1 MTEAPGGLP
10 ASPPV
15 EAHAGSRQSAWRSY
29 WPFAP
34 ATVVLFGLFFIP
46 LAIVFVYSFWS
57 VDNNTLLVVPDWTL
71 QNYATFFNPDNPYLR
86 TFLKTILMAALV
98 TGTGLLFAFPFAY
111 FLVRYLGGRW
121 QRVLL
126 LATILPFWTSYL
138 VRIYAWQAILGE
150 QGAINGFLK
159 AIGLI
164 SEPLDVFVY
173 NDVAVFIVL
182 VYLYFPFAALA
193 LYTSFEK
200 FDFTQLA
207 AAQDLGATPARALF
221 RIMIPQ
227 VRPGIIT
234 ACIFVFIPVLGE
246 YLTPTLVGGTKGVL
260 IGNLVYNFYR
270 GGDLPAMAA
279 ASFMIATVI
288 VALLVVFRRYLQI
301 SDVVTR
307 I

>member
-1 MTEAPGGLP
+1 MTDPAGGLS

-15 EAHAGSRQSAWRSY
+15 EAQAGGRLSWRRY
-29 WPFAP
+29 WPFTP
-34 ATVVLFGLFFIP
+34 AGVVLVGLFFIP

-71 QNYATFFNPDNPYLR
+71 KNYATFFNLENPYLR
-86 TFLKTILMAALV
+86 TFGKTILMAFVV
-98 TGTGLLFAFPFAY
+98 TVTTLAFGFPFAY
-111 FLVRYLGGRW
+111 FLVRYLSGRW
-121 QRVLL
+121 QRVVL

-138 VRIYAWQAILGE
+138 VRIYAWQSILGE

-159 AIGLI
+159 LIGVI
-164 SEPLDVFVY
+164 SEPLDFFVY
-173 NDVAVFIVL
+173 NDTAVYIVL

-200 FDFTQLA
+200 FDFTQLT
-207 AAQDLGATPARALF
+207 AAQDLGATPAKALL
-221 RIMIPQ
+221 RIMVPQ

-270 GGDLPAMAA
+270 GGALPTMAA
-279 ASFMIATVI
+279 ASFLIAAVI
-288 VALLVVFRRYLQI
+288 VILLVLFRRYLQI

-307 I
+307 A

>member
-1 MTEAPGGLP
+1 MTVPAGGLP

-15 EAHAGSRQSAWRSY
+15 EAHAGARQPPWRRY

-34 ATVVLFGLFFIP
+34 ATVVLFGLFFVP

-57 VDNNTLLVVPDWTL
+57 VDNKTLLVVPQWTL
-71 QNYATFFNPDNPYLR
+71 KNYETFFNLDNPYLR
-86 TFLKTILMAALV
+86 TFGKTILMAALV
-98 TGTGLLFAFPFAY
+98 TATGLLFAFPFAY

-121 QRVLL
+121 QRAVL

-150 QGAINGFLK
+150 QGAINGLLR
-159 AIGLI
+159 ALGLI
-164 SEPLDVFVY
+164 SQPLDVFLY
-173 NDVAVFIVL
+173 NDVGVYIVL

-200 FDFTQLA
+200 FDFTQLT
-207 AAQDLGATPARALF
+207 AAQDLGASPARALV
-221 RIMIPQ
+221 RIMVPQ
-227 VRPGIIT
+227 VRPGLIT

-246 YLTPTLVGGTKGVL
+246 YVTPTLVGGTKGVL

-270 GGDLPAMAA
+270 GGALPAMAA
-279 ASFMIATVI
+279 ASFLIAAVI
-288 VALLVVFRRYLQI
+288 VVLLVVFRRYLQI
-301 SDVVTR
+301 ADVVAR
-307 I
+307 G

>member
-1 MTEAPGGLP
+1 MTDPAGGP
-10 ASPPV
+10 AAGPPA
-15 EAHAGSRQSAWRSY
+15 ESHAGAAQPAWRRY
-29 WPFAP
+29 WPFVP
-34 ATVVLFGLFFIP
+34 ATVVLFGLFFVP
-46 LAIVFVYSFWS
+46 LAIVFVYSFWT
-57 VDNNTLLVVPDWTL
+57 VDNKTLLVVPEWTL
-71 QNYATFFNPDNPYLR
+71 KNYGTFFNLDNPYLR
-86 TFLKTILMAALV
+86 TFGKTILMAVLV
-98 TGTGLLFAFPFAY
+98 TATGLVFAFPFAY
-111 FLVRYLGGRW
+111 FLVRYLTGRW
-121 QRVLL
+121 QRVVL

-138 VRIYAWQAILGE
+138 VRIYAWQSILGE

-159 AIGLI
+159 LIGAI

-200 FDFTQLA
+200 FDFTQLT
-207 AAQDLGATPARALF
+207 AAQDLGATPGRALL
-221 RIMIPQ
+221 RVMVPQ

-279 ASFMIATVI
+279 ASFLIAAVI
-288 VALLVVFRRYLQI
+288 VVVLVLFRRYLQI
-301 SDVVTR
+301 ADVVTR
-307 I
+307 A

>member
-1 MTEAPGGLP
+1 MTERAAGLP

-15 EAHAGSRQSAWRSY
+15 EAHAGARLSWRRF
-29 WPFAP
+29 WPFTP
-34 ATVVLFGLFFIP
+34 AALVLLGLFFVP

-57 VDNNTLLVVPDWTL
+57 VDSNTLLVVPQWTL
-71 QNYATFFNPDNPYLR
+71 KNYGTFFNLDNPYLR
-86 TFLKTILMAALV
+86 TFGKTILMAAVV
-98 TGTGLLFAFPFAY
+98 TVTTLLFAFPFAY

-121 QRVLL
+121 QRALL

-138 VRIYAWQAILGE
+138 VRIYAWQSILGE

-159 AIGLI
+159 LIGAITQ
-164 SEPLDVFVY
+164 PLDVFVY
-173 NDVAVFIVL
+173 NDVAVYIVL

-200 FDFTQLA
+200 FDFTQLT
-207 AAQDLGATPARALF
+207 AAQDLGATPARALL
-221 RIMIPQ
+221 RVMVPQ

-234 ACIFVFIPVLGE
+234 GCIFVFIPVLGE

-270 GGDLPAMAA
+270 GGALPAMAA
-279 ASFMIATVI
+279 ASFMIAAVI
-288 VALLVVFRRYLQI
+288 LLLLVIFRRYLQVA
-301 SDVVTR
+301 DVVAR
-307 I
+307 A

>member
-1 MTEAPGGLP
+1 MTSQPGGLP

-15 EAHAGSRQSAWRSY
+15 EAHAGARQPSWRRY

-34 ATVVLFGLFFIP
+34 STVVLFGLFFIP
-46 LAIVFVYSFWS
+46 LAIVVVYSFWT
-57 VDNNTLLVVPDWTL
+57 VDNRTLLVVPQWTL
-71 QNYATFFNPDNPYLR
+71 KNYATFFNPDNPYLR
-86 TFLKTILMAALV
+86 TFGKTILMAAVV
-98 TGTGLLFAFPFAY
+98 TATGLLFAFPFAY
-111 FLVRYLGGRW
+111 FLVRYLSGRW
-121 QRVLL
+121 QRVVL

-138 VRIYAWQAILGE
+138 VRIYAWQSILGE
-150 QGAINGFLK
+150 QGAINGFLRWTG
-159 AIGLI
+159 II
-164 SEPLDVFVY
+164 SQPLDVFVY

-200 FDFTQLA
+200 FDFTQLT
-207 AAQDLGATPARALF
+207 AAQDLGATPSRALV

-270 GGDLPAMAA
+270 GGNLPAMAA
-279 ASFMIATVI
+279 ASFLIAAVI
-288 VALLVVFRRYLQI
+288 VVLLVLFRRYLQI
-301 SDVVTR
+301 ADVVTR
-307 I
+307 T